1 VTPAARRSESAAR
14 HSAQSATWLAAQHIE
29 VQSFGAGVQS
39 VALAILNATGRV
51 TPRADLAIF
60 ADPGSEEAE
69 TYRLLPI
76 YAEWMAAH
84 GYELVTVRSR
94 RGPMVDYLAKST
106 VIPVFRGSDGA
117 PGRRQCT
124 GDWKIA
130 PVNQETRRRF
140 AVKRGGTWITQLG
153 ISIDEVIR
161 AKVDPTKRYP
171 LIELGLSRADCR
183 SIIEAEGL
191 PVPPKSACWFCPFQ
205 SRNRWQWRAI
215 ERPAEFEAAC
225 RLEEDVI
232 RKREPN
238 VYLTRWLQPLRTVVS
253 GDQLTLDD
261 AMDGQECEGVCFV

>member
-1 VTPAARRSESAAR
+1 MTAIHERAHASY
-14 HSAQSATWLAAQHIE
+14 H
-29 VQSFGAGVQS
+29 VQSFGGGVQS

-60 ADPGSEEAE
+60 ADPGSEEQG
-69 TYRLLPI
+69 TYDLLPV
-76 YAEWMAAH
+76 YRDWLAAR
-84 GYELVTVRSR
+84 GYELVTVAH
-94 RGPMVDYLAKST
+94 PKMPLVDYITQRST

-124 GDWKIA
+124 SRWKIDL
-130 PVNQETRRRF
+130 VEREIRRRIN
-140 AVKRGGTWITQLG
+140 KRGSKWITQLG
-153 ISIDEVIR
+153 ISIDEIIR
-161 AKVDPTKRYP
+161 ARVDPTKRYP
-171 LIELGLSRADCR
+171 LIELGLTRADCR
-183 SIIEAEGL
+183 AIIEAEGL

-215 ERPAEFEAAC
+215 ERPEEFERAC

-238 VYLTRWLQPLRTVVS
+238 VYLTRYLQPLRTVVS
-253 GDQLTLDD
+253 GDQMTLDD